1 MEYRVLIETAYRE
14 YGKAMVEAMI
24 RFSGDEQTARDAVAQ
39 AFTKALVNKQWLE
52 HIAEGAMKAWLYA
65 TARNA
70 LIDMKR
76 REQRFRPFPIE
87 ELVELRGSDDTDR
100 LLTQDLMAKLPP
112 NLREPL
118 RLKYFER
125 MNATE
130 IGKELN
136 LCPATVRTRIRTA
149 LQLLRCIA
157 LGHA

>member
-1 MEYRVLIETAYRE
+1 MLIETAYRE
-14 YGKAMVEAMI
+14 YGRAMVEAMS
-24 RFSGDEQTARDAVAQ
+24 RFSGDEQTARDAVSQ
-39 AFTKALVNKQWLE
+39 AFSKALVNKLWLE

-70 LIDMKR
+70 VVDMKR

-87 ELVELRGSDDTDR
+87 ELVETHRSDDTDR
-100 LLTQDLMAKLPP
+100 LLTEDLMAKLPT

-125 MNATE
+125 MNSTE
-130 IGKELN
+130 IGKELS

-149 LQLLRCIA
+149 LQILRCIA
-157 LGHA
+157 LGRA

>member
-24 RFSGDEQTARDAVAQ
+24 RFSGDEQAARDAVSQ
-39 AFTKALVNKQWLE
+39 AFTKALLNKLWLE

-70 LIDMKR
+70 VVDMKR
-76 REQRFRPFPIE
+76 REQRFKPFPIE
-87 ELVELRGSDDTDR
+87 ELVETRGCDDIDR
-100 LLTQDLMAKLPP
+100 LLAQDLIAKLPP

-130 IGKELN
+130 IGKEMK

-157 LGHA
+157 LGRA

>member
-1 MEYRVLIETAYRE
+1 MLIETAYRE
-14 YGKAMVEAMI
+14 CAKAMVEAMI
-24 RFSGDEQTARDAVAQ
+24 HFSGDEQAAQDAVAQ
-39 AFTKALVNKQWLE
+39 TFTKALVNKQWLE
-52 HIAEGAMKAWLYA
+52 QTAEGAMKAWLYA
-65 TARNA
+65 TARNTV
-70 LIDMKR
+70 IDVTR
-76 REQRFRPFPIE
+76 REQRFCPFPIE
-87 ELVELRGSDDTDR
+87 ELVEMRGSDETDR

-130 IGKELN
+130 IGKELK

-157 LGHA
+157 LERA

>member
-1 MEYRVLIETAYRE
+1 MLIETAYRE
-14 YGKAMVEAMI
+14 YAKAMVEAMI

-39 AFTKALVNKQWLE
+39 AFAKALVNKWLE
-52 HIAEGAMKAWLYA
+52 QIAEGAMKAWLYA
-65 TARNA
+65 AARNTV
-70 LIDMKR
+70 IDMKR

-87 ELVELRGSDDTDR
+87 ELVEMRGSDDTDR

-130 IGKELN
+130 IGKELK
-136 LCPATVRTRIRTA
+136 LCPATARTRIRTA

-157 LGHA
+157 LGRA